1 MEKNKKIIT
10 GIIIAILV
18 IVLSVIAF
26 LIFSKNEEGGGNTIN
41 NQNPFGTA
49 GPGDNTSAPNQN
61 GFSFSNGEFT
71 TPPQAPFTSEKILN
85 PVSDL
90 PSSAG
95 TFSVIGSST
104 IVTYVDRA
112 TGHVYETDL
121 ETGSKKRRTN
131 TTIPKIMNVSWRD
144 ASFFVAQTLNQGQK
158 ESFTGVIST
167 TSTSTDIDGELVRKD
182 VSLNIDFALF
192 SPDKKSG
199 LYGTKTGGEMR
210 LFLGDR
216 NLEKGSL
223 LWNFPTSEWVIEW
236 PKEGILSL
244 QTKPSHGEP
253 GFLFVFDIKTK
264 SMTRIL
270 GEIPALTAKIS
281 PNGDQTFY
289 SSSRDNSSF
298 SFIYDSKNKAG
309 AQLSIV
315 TFADKCTWFLSDLY
329 CAVPK
334 NKTSGEMPDLW
345 YRGEAAFKDSLWKI
359 TFDGENVQEKEIA
372 DISNLAN
379 GDIDAINLLV
389 SRDGKKLLFS
399 NKIDSRLWALSLD
412 KAN

>member
-1 MEKNKKIIT
+1 MENNKKIIA
-10 GIIIAILV
+10 GIIAILI

-26 LIFSKNEEGGGNTIN
+26 LIFSNNEESGGNTIN
-41 NQNPFGTA
+41 NQNPFGS
-49 GPGDNTSAPNQN
+49 GGSDNNTSAPNQN

-71 TPPQAPFTSEKILN
+71 APPQSPFATEKILN
-85 PVSDL
+85 LVSDL

-95 TFSVIGSST
+95 TFYVVGSST

-121 ETGSKKRRTN
+121 ETGSRKRKTN

-144 ASFFVAQTLNQGQK
+144 ASFFVAQTLDQGQK
-158 ESFTGVIST
+158 ESFTGIIPA
-167 TSTSTDIDGELVRKD
+167 TSTSTDIDGELTRKG

-192 SPDKKSG
+192 SPDKKNG
-199 LYGTKTGGEMR
+199 LYGTRTGGEMR

-253 GFLFVFDIKTK
+253 GFLFTFDIKTK
-264 SMTRIL
+264 SMYRII
-270 GEIPALTAKIS
+270 GEIPALTAKVS
-281 PNGDQTFY
+281 PSGDQVFY

-298 SFIYDSKNKAG
+298 AFVYDSKNRAG
-309 AQLSIV
+309 AQLNIV
-315 TFADKCTWFLSDLY
+315 TFADKCTWFQSNLY

-334 NKTSGEMPDLW
+334 NETSGEMPDLW
-345 YRGEAAFKDSLWKI
+345 YRGETAFKDSLWEI
-359 TFDGENVQEKEIA
+359 TFDGENVREKEVA
-372 DISNLAN
+372 DISDLAS

-389 SRDGKKLLFS
+389 SPDGKKLLFS
-399 NKIDSRLWALSLD
+399 NRIDSRLWVLSLD
-412 KAN
+412 KTN